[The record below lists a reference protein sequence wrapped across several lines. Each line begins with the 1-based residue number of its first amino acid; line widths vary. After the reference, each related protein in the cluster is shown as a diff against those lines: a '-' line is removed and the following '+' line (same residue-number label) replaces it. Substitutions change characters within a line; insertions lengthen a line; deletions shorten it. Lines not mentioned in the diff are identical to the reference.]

1 MSMLHSGMDRLEV
14 RANWVARPM
23 TFLEFS
29 SNVVEL
35 IRRLRQLSP
44 ALRDWAIRTNKK
56 PWFVAW
62 DGQADTLW
70 TQLVASNFFPR
81 NKRHE
86 VARGYR
92 ENSLNKGSFRARLQC
107 TSAGAGPFDHPE
119 DGGLTLDIDCGAV
132 PLAPKGMDLWRPES
146 WLDSERLR
154 TRSRAVCL
162 LRLPADHE
170 GPTHAPDIVRGM
182 LEAVTSTW
190 QSPRGAV
197 GSFEFLNQAYGMAPF
212 DREQRAT
219 GGQHKVWQGWM
230 SYFQLP
236 NLATRLS
243 EAGADITALGADA
256 CLLFTKRDRVM
267 ASQPESIAA
276 ARELDALLAALCINQ
291 DEVLIDGWPHDPA
304 ELRYAIQCGA
314 APRKPAPRVGLAAFS
329 VWDEPRQTLIY
340 ARLFR
345 GESVD
350 DLAYL
355 PATFNQTIDGMRP
368 VAEARRQLRS
378 LALTGSRA
386 AIEWHI
392 GREEIVEPLRTLL
405 HRHAG
410 IDEARL
416 RVVSTPYLA

>member
-1 MSMLHSGMDRLEV
+1 MSMLHSGMDRLDV
-14 RANWVARPM
+14 RANWAARPM
-23 TFLEFS
+23 TFLDFS
-29 SNVVEL
+29 NSVAEL

-44 ALRDWAIRTNKK
+44 ALRDWAIQTNEE

-62 DGQADTLW
+62 DSEADTLL
-70 TQLVASNFFPR
+70 TQLVESNFSE
-81 NKRHE
+81 NKKDLDAAKNHP
-86 VARGYR
+86 GKF
-92 ENSLNKGSFRARLQC
+92 LNKSSFRAHLTC
-107 TSAGAGPFDHPE
+107 TSAGGGPTDPPE
-119 DGGLTLDIDCGAV
+119 QGGLTLEINCGSV
-132 PLAPKGMDLWRPES
+132 PLVPKGMTLWRPES

-154 TRSRAVCL
+154 TRSRAVCS
-162 LRLPADHE
+162 LRLPADRE

-304 ELRYAIQCGA
+304 ELRYAVQCGA

-329 VWDEPRQTLIY
+329 VWDERRQTLIY